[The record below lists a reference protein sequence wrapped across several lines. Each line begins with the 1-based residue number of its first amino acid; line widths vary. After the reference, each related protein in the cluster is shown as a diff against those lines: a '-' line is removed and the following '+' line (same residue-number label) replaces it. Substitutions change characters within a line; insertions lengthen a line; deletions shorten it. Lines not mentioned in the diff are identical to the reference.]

1 MRRYLSAFCMA
12 LTVMGAM
19 AQNSYIVKTKG
30 AKKAESTVTAN
41 EQAAEE
47 ATEEPTDFIG
57 ANFKN
62 IKLCNWTEGMRFMV
76 MPEKYDLVV
85 GAFCDAKTNRDVS
98 CGKLKHKIMVY
109 KGHSVAKDGTALVN
123 FHCED
128 DNNDYYYPI
137 PNGTFDDYCYLKLGV
152 PTLAYLGDVDKAR
165 ELLMGSTLYTRTT
178 EFFVDTDYD
187 SDGCKEVAVDLNK
200 EVKVVAIGVGTRSFP
215 VKIIVEDSDGNQ
227 FFQNVAMSKTNCGMR
242 DDEFIMKKTKNLFYG
257 SFALEDAK
265 KDIAESYNK
274 YIGRHVYTKYAVDM
288 IDLMGQKV
296 RVPRLSQFTIKKI
309 EPIDNSTY
317 VKMSL
322 QSAKDGYQ
330 YIMEVTF
337 KNTYVAGDIDGK
349 KENYYGFLFGEGA
362 AGKNVSAKNMQL
374 IRQGRIA
381 KGFSKEEVRLAI
393 GDPIKVVK
401 NKNGITAWYYK
412 NGNVVKFGKNGRK
425 I

>member
-187 SDGCKEVAVDLNK
+187 SDGQTTPNATRNRYYDECQAAIRVHHILCDAQIDEV
-200 EVKVVAIGVGTRSFP
+200 R
-215 VKIIVEDSDGNQ
+215 
-227 FFQNVAMSKTNCGMR
+227 C
-242 DDEFIMKKTKNLFYG
+242 
-257 SFALEDAK
+257 
-265 KDIAESYNK
+265 
-274 YIGRHVYTKYAVDM
+274 
-288 IDLMGQKV
+288 
-296 RVPRLSQFTIKKI
+296 SQR
-309 EPIDNSTY
+309 Y
-317 VKMSL
+317 
-322 QSAKDGYQ
+322 
-330 YIMEVTF
+330 
-337 KNTYVAGDIDGK
+337 
-349 KENYYGFLFGEGA
+349 
-362 AGKNVSAKNMQL
+362 AGKDTVVSLN
-374 IRQGRIA
+374 
-381 KGFSKEEVRLAI
+381 
-393 GDPIKVVK
+393 
-401 NKNGITAWYYK
+401 
-412 NGNVVKFGKNGRK
+412 
-425 I
+425 

>member
-137 PNGTFDDYCYLKLGV
+137 PNGTFDDY
-152 PTLAYLGDVDKAR
+152 
-165 ELLMGSTLYTRTT
+165 
-178 EFFVDTDYD
+178 
-187 SDGCKEVAVDLNK
+187 
-200 EVKVVAIGVGTRSFP
+200 
-215 VKIIVEDSDGNQ
+215 
-227 FFQNVAMSKTNCGMR
+227 
-242 DDEFIMKKTKNLFYG
+242 
-257 SFALEDAK
+257 
-265 KDIAESYNK
+265 
-274 YIGRHVYTKYAVDM
+274 
-288 IDLMGQKV
+288 
-296 RVPRLSQFTIKKI
+296 
-309 EPIDNSTY
+309 
-317 VKMSL
+317 
-322 QSAKDGYQ
+322 
-330 YIMEVTF
+330 
-337 KNTYVAGDIDGK
+337 
-349 KENYYGFLFGEGA
+349 
-362 AGKNVSAKNMQL
+362 
-374 IRQGRIA
+374 
-381 KGFSKEEVRLAI
+381 
-393 GDPIKVVK
+393 
-401 NKNGITAWYYK
+401 
-412 NGNVVKFGKNGRK
+412 
-425 I
+425 